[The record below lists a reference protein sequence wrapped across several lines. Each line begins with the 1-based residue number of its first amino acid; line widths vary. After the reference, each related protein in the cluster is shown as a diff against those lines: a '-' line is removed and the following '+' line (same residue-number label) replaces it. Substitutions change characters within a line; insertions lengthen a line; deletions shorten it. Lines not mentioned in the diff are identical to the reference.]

1 MIIKK
6 IYLLATL
13 FIFVACSLEHNI
25 VIDMKDS
32 GYTVNYTQSRD
43 TKFIPFLYPADLGNW
58 AVIDSSEIELHFQ
71 RAFNYNDIFPS
82 LFTIEHFVSM
92 DEIPLDMKNTE
103 IILKEPYQISSSNLF
118 ILRNYQFEGIFKGRR
133 VKNNYDKLINYY
145 SGFMDDA
152 ELVKNGD
159 DISEKKYDGI
169 DAICN
174 QLIGFLYIEV
184 INNSSIEFNQKGIY
198 LNALKE
204 WKNKSEITALIN
216 EDKIG
221 LDGEQLSK
229 ILDRAEE
236 YLYEIVEDS
245 YADEIKELWKK
256 LRLEIYGTLFL
267 LFNDFYLQVNM
278 PGNHIQHNADS
289 VYQNTLLWDV
299 DVDRFMDHDF
309 TIFAKSRV
317 FNKNRAGLLLL
328 IAFIMLTF
336 IIKRKYSKN

>member
-13 FIFVACSLEHNI
+13 LICVACSLEHNI

-32 GYTVNYTQSRD
+32 DYTVNYTQSRD
-43 TKFIPFLYPADLGNW
+43 TQFMPFLYPADVDNW
-58 AVIDSSEIELHFQ
+58 TVIDSSEIELHFQ

-82 LFTIEHFVSM
+82 LFTASMSM
-92 DEIPLDMKNTE
+92 DEIPLDMKDTE

-118 ILRNYQFEGIFKGRR
+118 ILRNYKFEGIFKGRR

-152 ELVKNGD
+152 ELVKNDD
-159 DISEKKYDGI
+159 DISEKKYDDI
-169 DAICN
+169 DAIFN

-204 WKNKSEITALIN
+204 WRNKSEITALIN

-221 LDGEQLSK
+221 LDDEQLSK

-245 YADEIKELWKK
+245 YADEIKELWEK
-256 LRLEIYGTLFL
+256 LTLEIYGTLFL
-267 LFNDFYLQVNM
+267 LFNNFYLQINM
-278 PGNHIQHNADS
+278 PGDHVQHNADS
-289 VYQNTLLWDV
+289 VYQNTLLWNV

-309 TIFAKSRV
+309 RIFAKSRV

-328 IAFIMLTF
+328 VVFIMLMF
-336 IIKRKYSKN
+336 ILKRKYSKN

>member
-6 IYLLATL
+6 IYLLAIL
-13 FIFVACSLEHNI
+13 FICIACSLEHNI

-32 GYTVNYTQSRD
+32 DYTVNYTQSRD
-43 TKFIPFLYPADLGNW
+43 TEFTPFLFPADVDNW
-58 AVIDSSEIELHFQ
+58 TVIDSSEIELHFQ
-71 RAFNYNDIFPS
+71 RAFNYNDIFPY
-82 LFTIEHFVSM
+82 LFTARMSM
-92 DEIPLDMKNTE
+92 DEIPLDMKDTE
-103 IILKEPYQISSSNLF
+103 IVLKEPYQISSSNLF

-152 ELVKNGD
+152 ELVKNDD
-159 DISEKKYDGI
+159 DILEKTYDDI
-169 DAICN
+169 NSIFN

-204 WKNKSEITALIN
+204 WRNKSEITALIN

-221 LDGEQLSK
+221 LDILQLSE

-236 YLYEIVEDS
+236 YLHEIVEDS

-256 LRLEIYGTLFL
+256 IRLEIYGTLFL
-267 LFNDFYLQVNM
+267 LFNDFYLQINM
-278 PGNHIQHNADS
+278 PGNHVQHNADS
-289 VYQNTLLWDV
+289 IYQNTLLWNV

-309 TIFAKSRV
+309 RIFAKSRV

-328 IAFIMLTF
+328 VVFIMLAF